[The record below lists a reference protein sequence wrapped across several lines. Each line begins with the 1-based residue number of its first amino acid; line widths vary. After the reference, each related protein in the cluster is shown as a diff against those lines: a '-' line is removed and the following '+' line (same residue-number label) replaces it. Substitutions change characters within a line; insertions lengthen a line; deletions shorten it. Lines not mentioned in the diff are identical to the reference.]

1 MSDILLLTS
10 FYQFYFLFCRSSVS
24 LAGDPPVTQIPLKE
38 SCNDTNTIIWNTDA
52 SIQLLQFRMN
62 HRSFTLCMSS
72 SDRDAISGVTIT
84 QLRQISKRV
93 IYSPEQSQ
101 KEIGCIESQCNHVS
115 LLLDSSSKMHNAESS
130 LKLTYQYVFDHSE

>member
-1 MSDILLLTS
+1 MCDILLLTS
-10 FYQFYFLFCRSSVS
+10 FYRFVLFCRSSVS

-52 SIQLLQFRMN
+52 SIQLVQFRMN

-115 LLLDSSSKMHNAESS
+115 LLLDSSSLMHSAASS